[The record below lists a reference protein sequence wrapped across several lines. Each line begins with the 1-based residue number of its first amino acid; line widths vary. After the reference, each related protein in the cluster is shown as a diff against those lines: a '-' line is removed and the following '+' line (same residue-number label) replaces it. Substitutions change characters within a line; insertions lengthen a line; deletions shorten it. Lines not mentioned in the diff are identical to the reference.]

1 MRANHAIG
9 TAAMTTLFPSSNKST
24 ALRLIALAALAAI
37 LALFLS
43 AIFVRWSVSKKADAR
58 TLLLI
63 QDVFAAD
70 KTSNLLLFAHPDLF
84 NTTSELEWPSA
95 IYSQRSRLGT
105 LASIDA
111 LSRTVTLPLLNRGG
125 EKTRASYE
133 ALVTFETGP
142 AEISIDYVLSDNEW
156 LVTEFSV
163 LADALSR

>member
-1 MRANHAIG
+1 MRQCAQ
-9 TAAMTTLFPSSNKST
+9 TTPSALGYDDLLPSNNKST
-24 ALRLIALAALAAI
+24 ALRLCAI

-84 NTTSELEWPSA
+84 NTTSELEWPSN
-95 IYSQRSRLGT
+95 SQRSRLGT

-125 EKTRASYE
+125 ENTRASYE

-163 LADALSR
+163 LAGALSR

>member
-1 MRANHAIG
+1 MRANHAID
-9 TAAMTTLFPSSNKST
+9 TAAMTTLLPSNNKST

-125 EKTRASYE
+125 ENTRASYE

-163 LADALSR
+163 LAGALSR